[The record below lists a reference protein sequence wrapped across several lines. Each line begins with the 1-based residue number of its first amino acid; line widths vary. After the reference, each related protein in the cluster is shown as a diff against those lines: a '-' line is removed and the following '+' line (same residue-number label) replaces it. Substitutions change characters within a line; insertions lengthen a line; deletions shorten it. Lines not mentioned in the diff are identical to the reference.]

1 MATDFVEDTPVDEAL
16 YPSYDEASAAVNEQY
31 AQGAASV
38 AQFGDEIATN
48 TTSLQDQVLSDM
60 AQLPGDITMPEA
72 MGASAGYEDI
82 LELVSA
88 ELAIMQTSLDQNIQ
102 MSNNMMQNY
111 IESMEAGLPM
121 FEKYV
126 DSRIESLETRFGGG
140 TGTGSGTDEDPE
152 DDTDDD
158 ALVLETAADALGM
171 TVEEAFPHAG
181 SPLQDF
187 SWANPGILQDDN
199 GYNIGGALAELYG
212 VHDAWDESTFY
223 NVDET
228 TGATELKE
236 GYRKFN
242 ESFNRFIAM
251 GATSEVAKLLAMGE
265 LKKTYG
271 NNFEQL
277 ESMGGV
283 TTQELSNFADILI
296 DATLVTNGETPD
308 IGGRAGVVQSM
319 FNMPSATDTVLDTE
333 TGDFVETEE
342 AKEERIEKETETDVQ
357 KLEQTGVREGVNL
370 NTTYK
375 FGDVSDDE
383 LIKGIQDLYAS
394 QAGYGG
400 ARVGTASS
408 RKDKMEMNKLVGT
421 IRDGDSFEEVLDAFT
436 TLANEYPGS
445 PAEVTISG
453 MADEGRTDAE
463 RAVMAYFASQ
473 GFSPVYGP
481 YSNQRETFPKY
492 ETGPSRKGRG
502 ARAQEAYEKA
512 LAKKRAQEEAYL
524 RAMADQNVRAQA
536 REQQIVDSGP
546 PSKPTYDPAD
556 YSNFAIF

>member
-1 MATDFVEDTPVDEAL
+1 MATDFVKDTPVDEAL

-48 TTSLQDQVLSDM
+48 TTSLQDQVLGDM
-60 AQLPGDITMPEA
+60 AQLPGNITMPEA

-88 ELAIMQTSLDQNIQ
+88 ELAIMQTSLDQSIQ

-126 DSRIESLETRFGGG
+126 DSRIESLETRFGGSG
-140 TGTGSGTDEDPE
+140 TGLGTDEEPE

-187 SWANPGILQDDN
+187 SWANPGVLQNDD
-199 GYNIGGALAELYG
+199 GLNIGGVLAEMYG
-212 VHDAWDESTFY
+212 VHDAWQVSTFY
-223 NVDET
+223 NIDET
-228 TGATELKE
+228 TGVTGLKE
-236 GYRKFN
+236 GYKKFN
-242 ESFNRFIAM
+242 EQFNRFIAM

-271 NNFEQL
+271 DNFEQL
-277 ESMGGV
+277 ENMGGV
-283 TTQELSNFADILI
+283 TVQELGQFADILI
-296 DATLVTNGETPD
+296 DATSLTNGETPD

-319 FNMPSATDTVLDTE
+319 FDMPSVTDTALNPE
-333 TGDFVETEE
+333 TGDFEETEE
-342 AKEERIEKETETDVQ
+342 AKDERIEEETETDVR
-357 KLEQTGVREGVNL
+357 KLEEQGPDLGTGISR
-370 NTTYK
+370 TSK
-375 FGDVSDDE
+375 FGDVSDDVLMRGLEE
-383 LIKGIQDLYAS
+383 LLTS
-394 QAGYGG
+394 QARGSDDTGVMDTMSSKERRDIM
-400 ARVGTASS
+400 RV
-408 RKDKMEMNKLVGT
+408 
-421 IRDGDSFEEVLDAFT
+421 RDADSVEEALDAIKDFDT
-436 TLANEYPGS
+436 GFARTDSGLRPEI
-445 PAEVTISG
+445 TG
-453 MADEGRTDAE
+453 MADEGRTEAQQ
-463 RAVMAYFASQ
+463 AAMALLASE
-473 GFSPVYGP
+473 GFSP
-481 YSNQRETFPKY
+481 NINTDTREIFPKY
-492 ETGPSRKGRG
+492 ASGPDRKGGRVQ
-502 ARAQEAYEKA
+502 AMYEKA

-536 REQQIVDSGP
+536 REQQIVDSGSP
-546 PSKPTYDPAD
+546 PKLTYDPAD
-556 YSNFAIF
+556 FSNFAVF